1 MSEKKNVLVISAHA
15 VDFVWR
21 AGGTIAQY
29 AKNGHRVK
37 IIDLTFGQRGE
48 SQSVWKQNPGITEQE
63 VMEIRRKEAM
73 ATAETLG
80 AEIVFY
86 DWKDHLLMFDREM
99 MEQITRDVMDFQP
112 DIVLTHSASDPLN
125 EDHTNTYH
133 AVLAA
138 LRGANVSGVFPDRK
152 PTKQVEIYTFEPDE
166 PDVSRFVPDIYIDIT
181 DVFDIKRSAME
192 KVASQQFMVADYTV
206 RSQYRGALAKRFVPG
221 IKYAEAFQRVTPL
234 VSKEF

>member
-1 MSEKKNVLVISAHA
+1 MEKKNVLVISAHA

-29 AKNGHRVK
+29 VKNGHRVK
-37 IIDLTFGQRGE
+37 IIDLTLGQRGE
-48 SQSVWKQNPGITEQE
+48 SQSLWKADPDTTEE
-63 VMEIRRKEAM
+63 AVMEARRKEAQ
-73 ATAETLG
+73 ATAAVLG

-86 DWKDHLLMFDREM
+86 DWKDHLLMFTREM
-99 MEQITRDVMDFQP
+99 MEQITADVMDFQP

-125 EDHTNTYH
+125 EDHTNTYA

-138 LRGANVSGVFPDRK
+138 LRGANVSGVYPGKR

-166 PDVSRFVPDIYIDIT
+166 PDVSKFLPDIYIDIT
-181 DVFDIKRSAME
+181 DVFEIKQKAMAA
-192 KVASQQFMVADYTV
+192 VPSQSFMAVDYTV

-221 IKYAEAFQRVTPL
+221 IRYAEAFQRVTPL
-234 VSKEF
+234 VAKEF

>member
-1 MSEKKNVLVISAHA
+1 MGKNVLVISAHA

-29 AKNGHRVK
+29 AGNGNRVK

-48 SQSVWKQNPGITEQE
+48 SQSVWKNHPGISEEE
-63 VMEIRRKEAM
+63 VAGVRRKEAQ
-73 ATAETLG
+73 ATADILG

-86 DWKDHLLMFDREM
+86 NWKDHLLLLDREM
-99 MEQITRDVMDFQP
+99 IERISADIMEFQP

-125 EDHTNTYH
+125 QDHDNADR

-138 LRGANVSGVFPDRK
+138 LRGANVSGVFPDK
-152 PTKQVEIYTFEPDE
+152 TPTKQVEVYTFEPDE
-166 PDVSRFVPDIYIDIT
+166 PDVSDFHPDIYIDIT
-181 DVFDIKRSAME
+181 DSFETKLAAMQA
-192 KVASQQFMVADYTV
+192 VPSQTFMVADYTI

-234 VSKEF
+234 VAKRF